1 MAIADRGQAA
11 ADQKLLMALVALALA
26 LALLV
31 MIAVVV
37 VVAVIGAM
45 TKLLVVTT
53 SVGMV
58 AVMAAALVSK

>member
-37 VVAVIGAM
+37 VAVIGAM

-58 AVMAAALVSK
+58 TVMAAALVSK